1 MSSGI
6 PTSAQL
12 DQILSRLG
20 SDDAYRE
27 KFLGDPADAFGEYGI
42 AVDPSEV
49 PAVRKLP
56 SKDALKSQA
65 AAIRAKADGKS
76 CLAFFALGA

>member
-1 MSSGI
+1 MSSAT
-6 PTSAQL
+6 PTSSQL

-27 KFLGDPADAFGEYGI
+27 KFIGDPVGAFNEYGI
-42 AVDPSEV
+42 TVDPAEV

-56 SKDALKSQA
+56 SKDALRTQA